1 MNSLPQPFLL
11 PIRKHQF
18 FFSKTWNE
26 IQPQHWSYHQIQLGG
41 HGWGWTKMHAVVR
54 ARTEKQPDNGPGGH
68 LTTLAHT
75 AHPTS
80 SWPQLCGSTLQLQ
93 PGAQAANPP
102 PRGWV
107 LGQGPTSFTGPL
119 SSLSFV
125 FGEFNPSS
133 PTSLRVL
140 MTSHCC
146 CDHLFSL
153 TFSSIPQC

>member
-1 MNSLPQPFLL
+1 MAGGERRCTQWWGPELKSSRTMALVGISPPWLTRLIPLHPGPSYAAAPCSSSLGHRQP
-11 PIRKHQF
+11 
-18 FFSKTWNE
+18 T
-26 IQPQHWSYHQIQLGG
+26 
-41 HGWGWTKMHAVVR
+41 
-54 ARTEKQPDNGPGGH
+54 
-68 LTTLAHT
+68 
-75 AHPTS
+75 
-80 SWPQLCGSTLQLQ
+80 
-93 PGAQAANPP
+93 P

-153 TFSSIPQC
+153 TFSSIPQCWCQLVTYTVCLSYKWCLKKYQFLLTVK

>member
-1 MNSLPQPFLL
+1 MSALTLETDIARWNPLPTSLFPPMSSLPQPFLL
-11 PIRKHQF
+11 PIRKHQANL
-18 FFSKTWNE
+18 SKTWNE

-41 HGWGWTKMHAVVR
+41 HGWGWTKMHAGVR

-102 PRGWV
+102 AG
-107 LGQGPTSFTGPL
+107 LGSGPGPHIFHWATL
-119 SSLSFV
+119 KPV
-125 FGEFNPSS
+125 FC
-133 PTSLRVL
+133 VWW
-140 MTSHCC
+140 
-146 CDHLFSL
+146 
-153 TFSSIPQC
+153 I